1 MTRSGCSEC
10 SLGRP
15 HEAKARLHEAK
26 AHRHEATRM
35 IPIVSRTRIGMAA
48 ARATMPSP
56 VVLIPTMG
64 ALHDGHRALLRHG
77 RALAGPDGSLVV
89 SVFVNPLQFGAGTD
103 LDRYPRDLARDVEI
117 CAAEGVSVVFAP
129 LDSQMYPMEQ
139 TITVNPG
146 TVGRLLEGTFRPGF
160 FEGVLTVVLKI
171 FNLVQP
177 DVAVF
182 GQKDAQQVFL
192 VRRMVADLNLN
203 VDIAS
208 VATVREPDGLAL
220 SSRNS
225 YLSPADRV
233 TALALSRALRA
244 GAQAAP
250 AGAQAVLAAANAELA
265 AAALK
270 DPPLATDYLELVDPQ
285 TFRPVAPAQAD
296 TPDQAD
302 TPAQADT
309 LALLLVAGTVGKTR
323 LIDNA
328 LVTLRSAQ

>member
-1 MTRSGCSEC
+1 
-10 SLGRP
+10 
-15 HEAKARLHEAK
+15 
-26 AHRHEATRM
+26 M
-35 IPIVSRTRIGMAA
+35 IPILSRTKLGLAA

-56 VVLIPTMG
+56 VVLVPTMG

-77 RALAGPDGSLVV
+77 RELAGPGGSLVV

-129 LDSQMYPMEQ
+129 LDAQMYPIEQ
-139 TITVNPG
+139 AITVNPG
-146 TVGRLLEGTFRPGF
+146 PVGRLLEGAFRPGF

-171 FNLVQP
+171 FHLVQP

-192 VRRMVADLNLN
+192 VRRMVTDLNLN

-208 VATVREPDGLAL
+208 VATVREPDGLAA

-225 YLSPADRV
+225 YLSSTERV
-233 TALALSRALRA
+233 SALALSRALRA
-244 GAQAAP
+244 GASAAP
-250 AGAQAVLAAANAELA
+250 AGAQAVLEAARAELA
-265 AAALK
+265 AATLA
-270 DPPLATDYLELVDPQ
+270 DPPVIADYLELVDPA
-285 TFRPVAPAQAD
+285 TFRPID
-296 TPDQAD
+296 
-302 TPAQADT
+302 
-309 LALLLVAGTVGKTR
+309 LASGQDGPGSGLGLLLVAATVGKTR

-328 LVTLRSAQ
+328 LVTLTSAA